1 VLFILPPVLGVVLGL
16 LLGGSASNWDRLHV
30 RWPWLIVV
38 VLFVRVAIGFTPLSS
53 IAALRYVYEVSL
65 LGFVVWTLLQVK
77 ALPGFW
83 IGAVGASLNLL
94 VIVVNGG
101 HMPVSPIS
109 GYVPTDPNEL
119 YVVADSATRINWLGD
134 WIGIPG
140 WLGGAMSPGDFLIA
154 IGIGVVAFLVTHRK
168 PPATKLLE
176 ETSSSMGR

>member
-53 IAALRYVYEVSL
+53 IAAL
-65 LGFVVWTLLQVK
+65 VVWTLLQVK